1 MIITDHV
8 SKISL
13 FTNHG
18 RVAITNHVR
27 NFSTFTVTLPKKR
40 PITDHGKRS
49 YPPSVMHCIVRTHIT
64 TIRYKH
70 TFTFVKRQ
78 TVTASYVLLEHF
90 NFSIYTIYAFTH
102 PIYYCLALNNLQ
114 MTTTCTYR
122 QQSIILK
129 LSSQQHE
136 HSLPIFLTIYFHC

>member
-27 NFSTFTVTLPKKR
+27 NFSTFTVTLSKKR

-49 YPPSVMHCIVRTHIT
+49 YLPPLFIDYECVMSMIMAG
-64 TIRYKH
+64 
-70 TFTFVKRQ
+70 TFDIHYQ
-78 TVTASYVLLEHF
+78 ASLV
-90 NFSIYTIYAFTH
+90 FTH
-102 PIYYCLALNNLQ
+102 AGFSSPALLQ
-114 MTTTCTYR
+114 
-122 QQSIILK
+122 ILIMFFV
-129 LSSQQHE
+129 L
-136 HSLPIFLTIYFHC
+136 